1 MKHPKLKIGDRVD
14 MLLIVGARKTGQSNK
29 TVVYWTVRCDCGRVR
44 EMRTNHIRMPRA
56 TVKVSCGCLRK
67 RRASQQLAIARARI
81 GMRARDERDPT
92 PLEIAEECLQIHNE
106 ADRQAPVR
114 LMENLRELR
123 QKGDGDGC

>member
-14 MLLIVGARKTGQSNK
+14 MLLIVGCRKAGQGQK
-29 TVVYWTVRCDCGRVR
+29 IIVYWTVQCDCGSAPR

-56 TVKVSCGCLRK
+56 TVKVSCGCLKK

-81 GMRARDERDPT
+81 GMQERDARDPT
-92 PLEIAEECLQIHNE
+92 PLEIAEECLQIHND
-106 ADRQAPVR
+106 ADRQPPVR

-123 QKGDGDGC
+123 QGNGI